1 MDRVHRNRLEVHRQS
16 IVDDLEVIVISDTLV
31 EKGVISEAQN
41 TSILL
46 EKTEH
51 DQARKLLDILPNQ
64 GPDAFGIFVEVL
76 RSDYDWLAEKLE
88 SADSDH
94 LKASED
100 ELVQLEILDR
110 LLLKG
115 GVPHQLSHRITREE
129 KLGVLKEKLE
139 SLKPGNFLVLHGT
152 PGSGKS
158 VLAAE
163 ALRDPAIS
171 LKYFPDGVF
180 WFRVGML
187 EEHKLLER
195 IQIFCEKLDAPTK
208 PTSIEHGQEILRK

>member
-129 KLGVLKEKLE
+129 K
-139 SLKPGNFLVLHGT
+139 
-152 PGSGKS
+152 
-158 VLAAE
+158 
-163 ALRDPAIS
+163 
-171 LKYFPDGVF
+171 YFPDGVF

-208 PTSIEHGQEILRK
+208 PTSIEHGRTSALAVQQQIFCEKLDAPTKPTSIEHGQEILRK